1 MLFPNHT
8 NLNLNYELISEIG
21 QGGMAF
27 VYRARR
33 RSDGLICAIK
43 ILSPSQNINLET
55 SKKRFDDEIRLTSQI
70 SSKYVI
76 KVIDFH
82 YDYLEKYIVME
93 YINGQTLKR
102 YIKRR
107 GRLSELETLKI
118 STQLLCAV
126 IDIKQHKIF
135 HRDLKSTN
143 ILIDNFGSIKVID
156 FGISLQ
162 EEGTRHTEE
171 SKVAV
176 SIQYM
181 APELL
186 LTRTPTEQSEIYAIG
201 ILMYE
206 MLVGK
211 TPFEGSDQD
220 VISSHISKQITDV
233 NKIHPNISQ
242 SLTNIIIRAT
252 AKRPQ
257 QRYASFQ
264 QMLEALQWAPK
275 NFSKKRELL
284 KNKTTFFHRHA
295 KSFVPLTLLL
305 LVALAS
311 LILLLFL

>member
-107 GRLSELETLKI
+107 GRLSELETL
-118 STQLLCAV
+118 
-126 IDIKQHKIF
+126 
-135 HRDLKSTN
+135 
-143 ILIDNFGSIKVID
+143 
-156 FGISLQ
+156 
-162 EEGTRHTEE
+162 
-171 SKVAV
+171 
-176 SIQYM
+176 
-181 APELL
+181 
-186 LTRTPTEQSEIYAIG
+186 
-201 ILMYE
+201 
-206 MLVGK
+206 
-211 TPFEGSDQD
+211 
-220 VISSHISKQITDV
+220 
-233 NKIHPNISQ
+233 
-242 SLTNIIIRAT
+242 
-252 AKRPQ
+252 
-257 QRYASFQ
+257 
-264 QMLEALQWAPK
+264 
-275 NFSKKRELL
+275 
-284 KNKTTFFHRHA
+284 
-295 KSFVPLTLLL
+295 
-305 LVALAS
+305 
-311 LILLLFL
+311 